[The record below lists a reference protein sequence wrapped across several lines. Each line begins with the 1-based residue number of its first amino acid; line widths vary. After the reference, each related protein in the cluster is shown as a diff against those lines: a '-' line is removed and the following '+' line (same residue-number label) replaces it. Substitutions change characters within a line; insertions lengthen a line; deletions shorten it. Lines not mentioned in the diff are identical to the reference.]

1 MIRLSTDIGTPDS
14 VRDIFSLADVFNHV
28 WWVLKECDA
37 GFGGR
42 SKLGRGKGF
51 EVVVLG
57 VNPAESLGGLGV
69 EVVNG
74 TGGAEE

>member
-1 MIRLSTDIGTPDS
+1 MIRLSTDIGTPDR
-14 VRDIFSLADVFNHV
+14 VLDIFSLADVFSHV

-42 SKLGRGKGF
+42 SKLGRGNGF
-51 EVVVLG
+51 EVAVLG
-57 VNPAESLGGLGV
+57 VDPAESWVGLGV

-74 TGGAEE
+74 TGVAEE